1 MHPKDRYPMA
11 RTQPIS
17 PARPPWGWA
26 AGGALAGLAAAVL
39 VFAPARWLSAA
50 VRQVSSGRLILAEPR
65 GTLWNGS
72 AQLLLAAGAGSRD
85 AAALPGR
92 LAWRLRPAWGSWHV
106 FLDAPCCTPLP
117 LQLQATPRW
126 GGVQLA
132 LADGQSQWPAAVLAG
147 LGTPWNTVQAEGML
161 SLSTRGFSV
170 ALVQGRLAMEGQARL
185 EALGM
190 SSRLSTVSPMGSY
203 RLTLNGGSTATL
215 QLATLEGSLEL
226 TGSGRWVGSRLHF
239 EGAASAAPEQV
250 DALSNLLN
258 IIGQRDGARSI
269 IKVG

>member
-1 MHPKDRYPMA
+1 MA
-11 RTQPIS
+11 RLKPLFPTAS
-17 PARPPWGWA
+17 PWGWA
-26 AGGALAGLAAAVL
+26 AGGALAGLTVAML
-39 VFAPARWLSAA
+39 VFAPARWLTAA
-50 VRQVSSGRLILAEPR
+50 IQQISSGRLMLAEPR

-72 AQLLLAAGAGSRD
+72 AQLLLAGGAGSRD

-92 LAWRLRPAWGSWHV
+92 VAWQMRPAWGSWKV
-106 FLDAPCCTPLP
+106 FLDAPCCTSQP

-132 LADGQSQWPAAVLAG
+132 LADGQSQWPAALLAG
-147 LGTPWNTVQAEGML
+147 LGTPWNTIQAEGTL
-161 SLSTRGFSV
+161 NLSTRGLSV
-170 ALVQGRLAMEGQARL
+170 ALVQGRLAIEGQAQL

-190 SSRLSTVSPMGSY
+190 SSRLSTLRPMGSY
-203 RLTLNGGSTATL
+203 RLTLKGGAAASL
-215 QLATLEGSLEL
+215 QLATLEGSLQL

-239 EGAASAAPEQV
+239 EGAASAAPERV

-258 IIGQRDGARSI
+258 IIGQRHGARSI